1 MGTWRYVALGLVYL
15 AAIAIAIA
23 VAIGG
28 AVEHHVTIGI
38 TLAVLETLA
47 LIAAYVI
54 WAPRFR
60 HGRRLRATQTNQ
72 PDQPGS

>member
-1 MGTWRYVALGLVYL
+1 MGIWRYSALGFVYL
-15 AAIAIAIA
+15 AAVGIAIAIAI
-23 VAIGG
+23 GG
-28 AVEHHVTIGI
+28 SVEHHVTIGI

-47 LIAAYVI
+47 LIAVYVI

-60 HGRRLRATQTNQ
+60 HGRRLQTTRTNQ